1 MGRAFLAV
9 CISLTILLSGSPCWA
24 QSSLEPRLNSWPDW
38 SLPAP
43 LPRPSNRDDL
53 IYPDWFAGLWQVESI
68 DLDAPDD
75 PPLLHQARFQA
86 DRRGRL
92 VGDRSFNATAIGR
105 ALLGNQ
111 LLGVEE
117 DPDSAN
123 RQIARLK
130 GDLYLETTVTGRRQ
144 ESPTADTFLADE
156 LVLQILH
163 TPERP
168 DSAGSK
174 PSAVTAAAARTSA
187 LSSGKGVMPLRAKA
201 CGIRPSPSTTT
212 NCASHLFQGPLH
224 QLEFE
229 LIAPLKQRL
238 QAGVIAQTR
247 NTLAGEG

>member
-1 MGRAFLAV
+1 MLLIG
-9 CISLTILLSGSPCWA
+9 LTILLSGGPAWA
-24 QSSLEPRLNSWPDW
+24 ESSLEQRLNSWPDW

-53 IYPDWFAGLWQVESI
+53 IYPDWFEGLWQVESI
-68 DLDAPDD
+68 DLDAPGD
-75 PPLLHQARFQA
+75 PPLLHQARFET

-105 ALLGNQ
+105 ALLGDQ

-144 ESPTADTFLADE
+144 ESPTEDTFLADE

-163 TPERP
+163 TPGAPRLSRIETLSRYNRCGEDICAEQWQARDPDPGQTITNKAVSVHRYQLTMRP
-168 DSAGSK
+168 
-174 PSAVTAAAARTSA
+174 
-187 LSSGKGVMPLRAKA
+187 
-201 CGIRPSPSTTT
+201 
-212 NCASHLFQGPLH
+212 
-224 QLEFE
+224 LE
-229 LIAPLKQRL
+229 
-238 QAGVIAQTR
+238 
-247 NTLAGEG
+247 

>member
-1 MGRAFLAV
+1 MLLIG
-9 CISLTILLSGSPCWA
+9 LTILLSGGPAWA
-24 QSSLEPRLNSWPDW
+24 QGSLEQRLNSWPDW

-92 VGDRSFNATAIGR
+92 VGDRNFNATAIGR
-105 ALLGNQ
+105 ALLGDQ
-111 LLGVEE
+111 LLRVEE
-117 DPDSAN
+117 APDSAN

-144 ESPTADTFLADE
+144 ESPSADTFLADE

-163 TPERP
+163 APGPPRLSRIETLSRYSRCDDAICAEQWQARYP
-168 DSAGSK
+168 DPGQTITNR
-174 PSAVTAAAARTSA
+174 AVSVHRY
-187 LSSGKGVMPLRAKA
+187 
-201 CGIRPSPSTTT
+201 
-212 NCASHLFQGPLH
+212 
-224 QLEFE
+224 QLTMQP
-229 LIAPLKQRL
+229 IP
-238 QAGVIAQTR
+238 
-247 NTLAGEG
+247 

>member
-1 MGRAFLAV
+1 MLL
-9 CISLTILLSGSPCWA
+9 ISLTILLSGGPAWA
-24 QSSLEPRLNSWPDW
+24 QTGLEQRLNSWPDW

-75 PPLLHQARFQA
+75 PPLLHEARFQA
-86 DRRGRL
+86 DLRGRL

-105 ALLGNQ
+105 ALLGEQ
-111 LLGVEE
+111 LLKVEE

-144 ESPTADTFLADE
+144 ESPSTDTFLADE

-163 TPERP
+163 APGPPR
-168 DSAGSK
+168 
-174 PSAVTAAAARTSA
+174 
-187 LSSGKGVMPLRAKA
+187 LSRIETLSRYNRCGKDICAEQWQGRYA
-201 CGIRPSPSTTT
+201 SP
-212 NCASHLFQGPLH
+212 G
-224 QLEFE
+224 
-229 LIAPLKQRL
+229 
-238 QAGVIAQTR
+238 
-247 NTLAGEG
+247 